1 MPAESDVQATRGTTK
16 NKYFCG
22 SVWGYVS
29 TEEYTNMSKAHQQ
42 AVYRLCNELDGSSSP
57 AAIVGT
63 SKEYANLKRQ
73 VSAFYK
79 KADESFKMEEPSG
92 D

>member
-1 MPAESDVQATRGTTK
+1 MVAAGHIIQQQWPDHWYVQFEHG
-16 NKYFCG
+16 
-22 SVWGYVS
+22 
-29 TEEYTNMSKAHQQ
+29 EYTNMSKAHQQ
-42 AVYRLCNELDGSSSP
+42 AVYRLCNERDGSSSP
-57 AAIVGT
+57 AARVGT

>member
-1 MPAESDVQATRGTTK
+1 MPDESDVQAAMSAIK

-42 AVYRLCNELDGSSSP
+42 AVYQLCNERDGSSSP
-57 AAIVGT
+57 AARVGT
-63 SKEYANLKRQ
+63 YKEYANLKCQ